1 MTRRWI
7 PPALVACAAL
17 PMALL
22 AAGPL
27 YDTDGW
33 WHLRTGELILRH
45 GSVPRVDPYSWTARG
60 EPWQPNAWLSDVFFA
75 LLHRAGGLVALSLF
89 KAAAVV
95 ALCVVLYAVGRR
107 AGAPRV
113 ACAIAGVGAVAAMF
127 LYVVER
133 PQTISFLLF
142 PAVLVLA
149 DAALRGSRR
158 AAVAAAALF
167 VVWANAHGVVVTGL
181 AAVVALAA
189 GHAMQTRA
197 WRRPL
202 LLGGVWAMATLVTP
216 FGVETYLH
224 AASIRSASRGIREW
238 QHFDP
243 FASPDR
249 YIGWFVAAAVVALL
263 ATGRWRRP
271 SVVLPAALLAA
282 LTVDAMRNGPL
293 LVVVLVPEV
302 ALGIGRVRLPTLE
315 FGRVFA
321 ALVVAVWA
329 ILTYVLVPFAVD
341 NAGTPRTGD
350 FSTALVAAIPPGC
363 RLLNEYHQG
372 GFVIWK
378 RPDVP
383 VSQDGRNDV
392 YGEARLAVQDDVLH
406 ARPSPDASL
415 RWLDAHD
422 VRCVLSYRTTPIAGV
437 LATNAGWRRVARA
450 QAGVL
455 YVRRAS

>member
-7 PPALVACAAL
+7 APVLVAGAGL

-45 GSVPRVDPYSWTARG
+45 HAVPRVDPFSWTARG
-60 EPWQPNAWLSDVFFA
+60 EPWQPNSWLSDVSFA
-75 LLHRAGGLVALSLF
+75 LLHRAGGLVALSMF

-95 ALCVVLYAVGRR
+95 ALCVGLYAVGRR
-107 AGAPRV
+107 AGGSRLASGV
-113 ACAIAGVGAVAAMF
+113 AGVGAVAAIF

-142 PAVLVLA
+142 PVVLVLA
-149 DAALRGSRR
+149 RGALRGSRR
-158 AAVAAAALF
+158 AAAAAAAVF

-181 AAVVALAA
+181 AAVAALAV
-189 GHAMQTRA
+189 GHAVETRE

-202 LLGGVWAMATLVTP
+202 VLGAIWAAATLATP
-216 FGVETYLH
+216 FGVDTYLH
-224 AASIRSASRGIREW
+224 AAAIRSASSRIREW
-238 QHFDP
+238 QHFDV

-249 YIGWFVAAAVVALL
+249 YVGWFVAVGVVALL
-263 ATGRWRRP
+263 LTRRWRRP
-271 SVVLPAALLAA
+271 SVVLPVVLLAA
-282 LTVDAMRNGPL
+282 LTADAMRNGPL
-293 LVVVLVPEV
+293 LVIVLVPEV
-302 ALGIGRVRLPTLE
+302 ALGLDRVRLPRLE
-315 FGRVFA
+315 FGRLFV
-321 ALVVAVWA
+321 ALAVAVWA

-341 NAGTPRTGD
+341 NAGTPRAGD
-350 FSTALVAAIPPGC
+350 FSSELVAAIPRGC

-392 YGEARLAVQDDVLH
+392 YGERRLAVQDRVLH
-406 ARPSPDASL
+406 ARPSAVASL
-415 RWLDAHD
+415 RWLDAHR
-422 VRCVLSYRTTPIAGV
+422 VGCVLSYRATPIAGV
-437 LATNAGWRRVARA
+437 LSTDPRWQRVATA
-450 QAGVL
+450 EAGAL
-455 YVRRAS
+455 YVRRAN